1 MNRDI
6 WQHIEKKT
14 GVSDIVGLLADGL
27 SGSELSSLL
36 LAVYERKTG
45 KMQPAELL
53 AQYRGNRLVQPADV
67 DMIAMLEAE
76 LSVLRHLRERGFMP
90 LALSPVAALGTCS
103 VVAAVSQDKVLS
115 AVRNTEIVADAT
127 NVIAIHVADRRRRG
141 ETGEMKFCT
150 VHRHLRT
157 QPLTDKRFRPHFM
170 IGCMVTANRD
180 VGNFGSESAG
190 LVEHVG
196 ILVGLLREGYG
207 IERFR
212 LVLKRRGGYP
222 DGFFERAEG
231 WLRDGVEGIT
241 VDREE
246 PADNAYYKG
255 MQFKLYIGVGDEEQE
270 IADGGFV
277 DWTQR
282 LLGNR
287 KERMLISGF
296 GLELLYRLKM
306 T

>member
-6 WQHIEKKT
+6 LQQLDKKT

-36 LAVYERKTG
+36 LAVYERKAG
-45 KMQPAELL
+45 QLKPAELL

-67 DMIAMLEAE
+67 DMVAMLEAE
-76 LSVLRHLRERGFMP
+76 LSVLRYLRDRGFAP
-90 LALSPVAALGTCS
+90 IALSPVAALGSCS
-103 VVAAVSQDKVLS
+103 VVASVSQDKVVS

-127 NVIAIHVADRRRRG
+127 NVIALHAADQRRNG
-141 ETGEMKFCT
+141 VLGEMRFCT

-157 QPLTDKRFRPHFM
+157 QPLTDKRHRPHFV
-170 IGCMVTANRD
+170 IGCLVTAGRD
-180 VGNFGSESAG
+180 VGSYGFECSG

-196 ILVGLLREGYG
+196 SLVDMLREIYG

-212 LVLKRRGGYP
+212 LVLKRRAGYP
-222 DGFFERAEG
+222 DVFFERAEAG
-231 WLRDGVEGIT
+231 LRAGIDGVEIVCEKPT
-241 VDREE
+241 E
-246 PADNAYYKG
+246 NAYYRG
-255 MQFKLYIGVGDEEQE
+255 VQFKLYVFVGGEERE

-282 LLGNR
+282 LLENK

-296 GLELLYRLKM
+296 GLELLYRFKM
-306 T
+306 L